1 MQGNPNPESS
11 SVKSGTQLPL
21 KLESSTWNR
30 KSTAWNPKSKTV
42 LHSLTWGDQFNNLV
56 I

>member
-1 MQGNPNPESS
+1 MPLTIGIRKPTSTEAGIQYLDSEVHGVES
-11 SVKSGTQLPL
+11 
-21 KLESSTWNR
+21 
-30 KSTAWNPKSKTV
+30 TV